1 MQIACFQRETD
12 ASPMR
17 SIGLVGAAV
26 QLTLAAVLGGIAS
39 GGSAFPN
46 PPEVVPRGLAIGLL
60 YAVPAVVAALGA
72 IGGRRS
78 VLAAAAFASAAG
90 SVVAFSGVTI
100 IFLVPALLFAAAAG
114 AGETRTRT
122 PSASGRR
129 LWRLLAFAVLA
140 IPVVVLAVLNLG
152 IFVVPAIVLLVLAIE
167 IARGAAPTSVGNQLA
182 GLGIAAVVAGLVIGS
197 GFVLFAMTE
206 TRCWEAYQTPSGI
219 EYRTVPETEG
229 TVVQSEPD
237 QIAGGCDS
245 GELTLRGAA
254 LSALLS
260 GAAIGVAALAARSRG
275 SAAPPDEDDREID
288 RGGEP
293 S

>member
-60 YAVPAVVAALGA
+60 YAVPGVVAALGA

-78 VLAAAAFASAAG
+78 VLAAAAFASAVG
-90 SVVAFSGVTI
+90 SVVAFSGVTV

-114 AGETRTRT
+114 AGETRSATR
-122 PSASGRR
+122 SASRWHFGR
-129 LWRLLAFAVLA
+129 LVAFAVLA
-140 IPVVVLAVLNLG
+140 VPTVVLAVLTLG

-182 GLGIAAVVAGLVIGS
+182 GLGIGAVVGGLVIGS
-197 GFVLFAMTE
+197 GFVLFSMTE
-206 TRCWEAYQTPSGI
+206 TRCWAAYQTPSGI
-219 EYRTVPETEG
+219 EYRTVPEAEG
-229 TVVQSEPD
+229 VVVQAGSD

-245 GELTLRGAA
+245 GELTPRGAVLA
-254 LSALLS
+254 ALLS
-260 GAAIGVAALAARSRG
+260 GGAIGVAALATSGRSLH
-275 SAAPPDEDDREID
+275 SADER
-288 RGGEP
+288 
-293 S
+293 